1 MTMNNLS
8 DTARK
13 SSITGDQLRQSF
25 LSFFAER
32 GHAIIPSAP
41 LVPEN
46 DPTALFI
53 SAGMQPLVPY
63 LLGESHPN
71 GRRLTNVQKC
81 LRTDDIDPMK
91 KDIRAI
97 KDDVAK
103 IRNTFAPRLEY
114 DDRLRVIEHKLGIPT
129 PKA

>member
-13 SSITGDQLRQSF
+13 RSITGDQLRQSF

-32 GHAIIPSAP
+32 GHAIIPSVP

-46 DPTALFI
+46 DPTVLFT

-63 LLGESHPN
+63 LLGESHPK
-71 GRRLTNVQKC
+71 GRRLASVQKC
-81 LRTDDIDPMK
+81 LRTDDIEEVG
-91 KDIRAI
+91 DISHSTFLRCWASGRL
-97 KDDVAK
+97 VTTGNR
-103 IRNTFAPRLEY
+103 IRCAGRSNGLP
-114 DDRLRVIEHKLGIPT
+114 GCWGWNS
-129 PKA
+129 